1 MMPDLLKKN
10 DGNIDYGKL
19 FMAFAA
25 AFVLILQQWQSYR
38 IAEIQATAKANQES
52 FMPRKEVNTH
62 IRALEASYMPKDEI
76 KALAK
81 DLDDRLTLIQETVNG
96 NKQ

>member
-1 MMPDLLKKN
+1 MPDILKHSN
-10 DGNIDYGKL
+10 GELDYAKL

-52 FMPRKEVNTH
+52 FMPRKEVNDH
-62 IRALEASYMPKDEI
+62 IRRVESAYMPKEEI
-76 KALAK
+76 QQLANNISEK
-81 DLDDRLTLIQETVNG
+81 LDFIEEKLNG
-96 NKQ
+96 DK